1 MSAPTEARPAGVDPA
16 PVPALNAAPRPARG
30 WARAE
35 RVDEFLAALALAL
48 MVAVPLI
55 ELAARPLLGAG
66 VDNAAVLVQ
75 HLGLLMTMAGA
86 LAAERHG
93 HLTTLGASLAGW
105 GGARHRALLQGLAD
119 AGAAAVCAVLALASW
134 RFVASE
140 MAAAQ
145 PLAYGVPLWWV
156 QAALPLGFALL
167 ALKLALRPARLQ
179 GLSRLWVL
187 AVPLAALAAT
197 LHFEEATPPFGAGAL
212 LLGLLL
218 LLGAPVFAVLGGLAL
233 LLFWS
238 EALPLASVPLS
249 HYQITVNASL
259 PALPLYTLA
268 GLVLA
273 RSGAAQRL
281 SELFVAL
288 FGGGTRG
295 TVIAAALLCSGF
307 TAFTGGSGVTILA
320 LGGLLL
326 PLLLK
331 AGYPERR
338 GIGLV
343 TSASALG
350 VLLAPSVPLILYAVI
365 ARVPI
370 GDMFL
375 AGLLPAL
382 LMVAVLLL
390 LGGFLRPAA
399 PLPAGA
405 AGRSVEGGP
414 VESRSVARA
423 AWAARW
429 ELATP
434 LVALGSLLGGLA
446 TPVESAALTAA
457 WALFAQALLHR
468 ELGRAALAR
477 LLVDAAQIIGGVLL
491 ILGMALALTNY
502 LVDAGIPEQAVDWV
516 RGAVPDRHLFLL
528 LLCLFLF
535 AAAALMEIYA
545 ALVVLVPLL
554 LPLVRAYGIDPL
566 HFGILFLAAMEVGF
580 LCPPAGMN
588 IYFASAMFGRPIAS
602 VAASVLPAMA
612 AIFVGTL
619 LIALLPWLA
628 TGLPAL
634 LRT

>member
-1 MSAPTEARPAGVDPA
+1 
-16 PVPALNAAPRPARG
+16 VPALNAAPRPARG

-35 RVDEFLAALALAL
+35 RVDELLAALALAL

-105 GGARHRALLQGLAD
+105 GGARHRALLQGVAD
-119 AGAAAVCAVLALASW
+119 AGAAAVCARCWRWPAGASW
-134 RFVASE
+134 PARWRPRSRWPTACRCGGCRPRCRWASR
-140 MAAAQ
+140 
-145 PLAYGVPLWWV
+145 
-156 QAALPLGFALL
+156 LL

-405 AGRSVEGGP
+405 AARGTGE
-414 VESRSVARA
+414 RSVARA

>member
-1 MSAPTEARPAGVDPA
+1 MSAPTE
-16 PVPALNAAPRPARG
+16 PVSAERLPALDAATAPASA
-30 WARAE
+30 WARLL
-35 RVDEFLAALALAL
+35 RVDEVLAAGFLAL
-48 MVAVPLI
+48 MVIVPLI

-66 VDNAAVLVQ
+66 VENAAVLVQ
-75 HLGLLMTMAGA
+75 HLGLLMTLAGA
-86 LAAERHG
+86 LVAERHG
-93 HLTTLGASLAGW
+93 HLTSLGQSLSRL
-105 GGARHRALLQGLAD
+105 GGARSQALLQGTAD
-119 AGAAAVCAVLALASW
+119 VGAAMVCALLALASW
-134 RFVASE
+134 RFVSAE
-140 MAAAQ
+140 MSAPL
-145 PLAYGVPLWWV
+145 PLAYGVPVWWV
-156 QAALPLGFALL
+156 QAAMPVGFALL
-167 ALKLALRPARLQ
+167 ALKLSLRPAR
-179 GLSRLWVL
+179 RAAWPL
-187 AVPLAALAAT
+187 AGWLLPLLPLAALGLGLQAEAA
-197 LHFEEATPPFGAGAL
+197 APPLGPGLL
-212 LLGLLL
+212 LLGVLL
-218 LLGAPVFAVLGGLAL
+218 LLGAPIFAVLGGLAL

-249 HYQITVNASL
+249 HYQITVNASV

-273 RSGAAQRL
+273 RSGAALRL
-281 SELFVAL
+281 SRLFVAL
-288 FGGGTRG
+288 FGGGVRG
-295 TVIAAALLCSGF
+295 TVVAAALLCSGF

-370 GDMFL
+370 QEMFL

-390 LGGFLRPAA
+390 LGGFLRRDGLLPVAPAERV
-399 PLPAGA
+399 PL
-405 AGRSVEGGP
+405 RE
-414 VESRSVARA
+414 A

-457 WALFAQALLHR
+457 WALLTQTLLQR
-468 ELGRAALAR
+468 ELRPAAVLR

-502 LVDAGIPEQAVDWV
+502 LVDAGIPERAVDWV
-516 RGAVPDRHLFLL
+516 QTAVPNRYAFLL
-528 LLCLFLF
+528 LLCVFLF

-545 ALVVLVPLL
+545 AIVVLVPLL
-554 LPLVRAYGIDPL
+554 LPLVKAYGIDPL

-588 IYFASAMFGRPIAS
+588 IYFASAMFRKSIAS
-602 VAASVLPAMA
+602 VAASVLPAMG
-612 AIFVGTL
+612 AIFAGTL
-619 LIALLPWLA
+619 LIALLPGLA
-628 TGLPAL
+628 TALPQW
-634 LRT
+634 LRAA